1 MKGDKYQERSD
12 SRIKSAIVDRAAKKR
27 KRGRRAGR
35 YVQARRRRRELNV
48 HKPARVA
55 LYEKLA
61 AEIGL
66 ISTLGGCARKST
78 AIDIPKRD
86 SAGTTAAFN
95 DTSSSSSES
104 KNLETIEIVDLCDS
118 DAETVIMTPLQAI
131 DILDTSIARKVFE
144 HHEIPDN
151 ILLDYARNPHE
162 DPNVVPR
169 SVWNWCEF
177 KFETQ

>member
-1 MKGDKYQERSD
+1 MMGDKYQERTD
-12 SRIKSAIVDRAAKKR
+12 SRIKYVILDGAAKKR

-48 HKPARVA
+48 HKPAHVA
-55 LYEKLA
+55 LYEELA
-61 AEIGL
+61 AEIAL
-66 ISTLGGCARKST
+66 ISTSGRCVRRSA

-86 SAGTTAAFN
+86 SAGTTATFN

-118 DAETVIMTPLQAI
+118 DAETVIMTPPQAI

-151 ILLDYARNPHE
+151 ILLDYARHPHE
-162 DPNVVPR
+162 DPNFVPT

-177 KFETQ
+177 RFETQ